1 MRVVLDTNIL
11 LVSIAKKSRYRII
24 FDSLIAKKFD
34 LVISNEVLSE
44 YTEIIAQKTNAT
56 VANNI
61 AEMLLT
67 LSNVQKQDVYY
78 KWRLIN
84 ADEDDNKFVDCAIA
98 GNADYLV
105 SNDKHFNELKDIEF
119 PKLLVLTIDDF
130 MDLLL
135 KI

>member
-44 YTEIIAQKTNAT
+44 YTEIITQKTNAI

-84 ADEDDNKFVDCAIA
+84 ADED
-98 GNADYLV
+98 L
-105 SNDKHFNELKDIEF
+105 
-119 PKLLVLTIDDF
+119 
-130 MDLLL
+130 
-135 KI
+135 

>member
-44 YTEIIAQKTNAT
+44 YTEIIAKKTNAI

-98 GNADYLV
+98 GNVDYLI